1 MRQPIIAIAT
11 ITLSFALAACHNKP
25 PAMPAQG
32 FTHEGVTLTL
42 DPPAAPDCKP
52 NTSYRATLKWSVSG
66 MDAPKTEVRL
76 GKLDGQV
83 FARSNDRTAHAETG
97 DWVKPGL
104 WFLLFNRKSGE
115 LLGAVQAG
123 PKPCP

>member
-25 PAMPAQG
+25 SVMPMQP

-42 DPPAAPDCKP
+42 DPSAAPNCKP
-52 NTSYRATLKWSVSG
+52 GTTYTATVKWSVSG
-66 MDAPKTEVRL
+66 MDAPKTEVRID
-76 GKLDGQV
+76 KLDGQV
-83 FARSNDRTAHAETG
+83 FARSNDRTAHSDTG
-97 DWVKPGL
+97 NWVRPGT

>member
-1 MRQPIIAIAT
+1 MRRQIIAIAT
-11 ITLSFALAACHNKP
+11 FSAALVLTACHNEP

-32 FTHEGVTLTL
+32 FTHEGVSLTL

-52 NTSYRATLKWSVSG
+52 GTHYRATLKWSVSA
-66 MDAPKTEVRL
+66 MDAPKTEVRID
-76 GKLDGQV
+76 KLDGPI
-83 FARSNDRTAHAETG
+83 FARSNDRNAHAETG

-115 LLGAVQAG
+115 LLGALQAG